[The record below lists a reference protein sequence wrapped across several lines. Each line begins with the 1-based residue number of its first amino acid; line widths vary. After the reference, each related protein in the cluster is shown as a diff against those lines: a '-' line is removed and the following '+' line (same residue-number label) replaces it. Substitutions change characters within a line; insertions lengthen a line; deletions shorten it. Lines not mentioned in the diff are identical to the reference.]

1 MWCPAVRLSSTA
13 VDVRDEPRPAVLF
26 LAKLIVVPR
35 LVVIDSALIDEVV
48 EIS

>member
-1 MWCPAVRLSSTA
+1 MVPRRAVEFHG

-26 LAKLIVVPR
+26 LAKLIVIPR